1 MMGDDFL
8 EPLDQNFEGYLSLA
22 LFSNRFFEKGDAL
35 VVTTKTTT
43 RMHSDLKLRILFKNY
58 MYCQSTTY
66 FVDVGDNICV
76 INF

>member
-1 MMGDDFL
+1 MGDDFL

-43 RMHSDLKLRILFKNY
+43 RMHSDLKLRIPFGNCRVNSRSILCS
-58 MYCQSTTY
+58 YCWGY
-66 FVDVGDNICV
+66 V
-76 INF
+76 

>member
-1 MMGDDFL
+1 MGDDFL

-43 RMHSDLKLRILFKNY
+43 RMHSDLKLRISFKNY
-58 MYCQSTTY
+58 ICQSTTY
-66 FVDVGDNICV
+66 FVDVGDNICM
-76 INF
+76 IYF